1 MKIKVLHKTKHLLVM
16 LFALMLAAQINA
28 QISFPS
34 TDSDVSYSSVTARE
48 YRAADQLLRYGAEP
62 FQVGRLWLPDLANTP
77 PTLTVF
83 IHGSCWLD
91 QFYTAHTFP
100 AATSLPQ
107 PDCAVCSPEYSCS
120 GLPSGGSP
128 DSYNEIEAGI
138 QWIGNLSE
146 YCINEETV
154 VIVGHSAGDHLAL
167 LADIEFP
174 NSDAVA
180 GLGEI
185 TDIVTYAAG
194 TNDCE
199 TATLLLRVSA
209 FALAKELYQKADPV
223 GLNLHSRSQLFHGTV
238 DSIVNVSQS
247 ILANATPSGL
257 TEAGDFDWVNSGME
271 AFQLLTGSLE
281 KLF

>member
-1 MKIKVLHKTKHLLVM
+1 M

-107 PDCAVCSPEYSCS
+107 PDCAVCSPQYSCS

-247 ILANATPSGL
+247 ILANATTSGL